1 MKSHVFVST
10 AANCWYDTG
19 EKLAFL
25 LNWPWFQPIKVR
37 YLAMYVT
44 GHQVLWGVMLI
55 KSGVLPAKL
64 DLELGIRDFV
74 LLVYILMSYS

>member
-1 MKSHVFVST
+1 MH
-10 AANCWYDTG
+10 
-19 EKLAFL
+19 
-25 LNWPWFQPIKVR
+25 
-37 YLAMYVT
+37 VT
-44 GHQVLWGVMLI
+44 GHQVLRGVMLI